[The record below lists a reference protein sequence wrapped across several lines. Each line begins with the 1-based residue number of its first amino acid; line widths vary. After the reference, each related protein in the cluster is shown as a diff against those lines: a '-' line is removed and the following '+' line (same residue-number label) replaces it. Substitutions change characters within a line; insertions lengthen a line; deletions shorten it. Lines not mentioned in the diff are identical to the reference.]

1 MTSVVEIIA
10 IGNELLLGDV
20 LDTNTHWLCRQLSGR
35 GGCVQRGAMVPD
47 DPQAI
52 AEALEATL
60 CRQPDLVVLTGGLG
74 PTADDLTL
82 ASLAT
87 AMGRPLELNE
97 RALAMVQ
104 ATYEQL
110 ADIGLVLDAALTE
123 ERRKMAYLPQGA
135 EPLHNPVGAAP
146 GVTLREGRT
155 VLVCLPGVP
164 AELKGIFDSSFQPLL
179 QDLFGDRVFL
189 ERVLVTDCGD
199 ESDLAPVVDRV
210 ASEHPQVYVK
220 SRAQAYG
227 EGVHL
232 RITLA
237 LSGSDPQAVVAAI
250 DATDR
255 YLTAGLAAV
264 GIAVLER
271 VEGG

>member
-20 LDTNTHWLCRQLSGR
+20 LDTNTHWLCGQLSGR

-60 CRQPDLVVLTGGLG
+60 GRQPDLVVLTGGLG
-74 PTADDLTL
+74 PTADDLT
-82 ASLAT
+82 
-87 AMGRPLELNE
+87 GRPLELNE
-97 RALAMVQ
+97 RALAMVR

-110 ADIGLVLDAALTE
+110 AGIGLVLHAALTE

-146 GVTLREGRT
+146 GVTLRQGRT

-179 QDLFGDRVFL
+179 QDLLGDRVLL

-210 ASEHPQVYVK
+210 AAEHPQVYVK
-220 SRAQAYG
+220 SSAGVRQVEG
-227 EGVHL
+227 EG
-232 RITLA
+232 I
-237 LSGSDPQAVVAAI
+237 
-250 DATDR
+250 
-255 YLTAGLAAV
+255 
-264 GIAVLER
+264 
-271 VEGG
+271 